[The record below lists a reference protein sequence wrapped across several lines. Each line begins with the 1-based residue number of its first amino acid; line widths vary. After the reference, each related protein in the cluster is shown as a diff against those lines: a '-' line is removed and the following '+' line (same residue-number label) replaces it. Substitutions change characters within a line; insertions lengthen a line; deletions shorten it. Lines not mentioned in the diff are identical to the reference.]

1 MDAVILQAGE
11 GRLLSF
17 GNIQMVVKEDATH
30 TRGTLGIAESEV
42 PPHGDTTPPAH
53 IHHAHEEGFY
63 VLEGELE
70 FVVGTE
76 QFRAS
81 QGAFVMVPIG
91 VAHTFSN
98 PTEKPARF
106 LATFTPARYLRYFE
120 EMNQLYQ
127 ASASPSR
134 QQLAELMSRYET
146 EVVS

>member
-1 MDAVILQAGE
+1 MDAVTLKAGE

-17 GNIQMVVKEDATH
+17 GNIHMVVKEDATH

-42 PPHGDTTPPAH
+42 PPHGSNTPPSH

-63 VLEGELE
+63 ILEGELE

-76 QFRAS
+76 HFRAD

-106 LATFTPARYLRYFE
+106 LTTFTPARYLSYFE

-127 ASASPSR
+127 APASPSR
-134 QQLAELMSRYET
+134 QQLGELMSRYDT
-146 EVVS
+146 QVV